1 SKPDCSELEAIKYH
15 AGWAV
20 KRTRDIIKASA
31 EASNPLLLKK
41 SLRHDSEVGVDPHCK
56 VQWYLLIALLGKD
69 EQVGEAAG
77 AGSDTSRYN
86 FIVADEVAPFFVLLH
101 DFTQEYL
108 SQSDLQT
115 HGDKIVIACLKAMS
129 ASCEIREAWKGICR
143 RKFLTEKG
151 SLSLRQDL
159 KSKTSKKSTCTKS
172 ESEATKTPAAIEE
185 LVKHFADPEI
195 TVRCLV
201 EISKGND
208 PEGDLN
214 HLTRKHLTKLLKA
227 FGLPALEGKKKSRQI
242 SAILSHL

>member
-1 SKPDCSELEAIKYH
+1 M
-15 AGWAV
+15 V
-20 KRTRDIIKASA
+20 
-31 EASNPLLLKK
+31 
-41 SLRHDSEVGVDPHCK
+41 
-56 VQWYLLIALLGKD
+56 LITLLGKD
-69 EQVGEAAG
+69 EQVGEASG

-101 DFTQEYL
+101 DFTEEYL
-108 SQSDLQT
+108 SQSMNLET
-115 HGDKIVIACLKAMS
+115 YGDKIVIACLKAMS
-129 ASCEIREAWKGICR
+129 ASCGTREAWKGICR
-143 RKFLTEKG
+143 RKFLTEAQVAVLQRVSTMFVKLKQSIIRKKLDLKPQKG
-151 SLSLRQDL
+151 SLSVRQDL

-172 ESEATKTPAAIEE
+172 DSEATKTPAAMKE
-185 LVKHFADPEI
+185 LVKHFEDPEI

-242 SAILSHL
+242 SAILSHLRDVDEPVTFRHPEKVSYTYNRASNQN

>member
-1 SKPDCSELEAIKYH
+1 MQ
-15 AGWAV
+15 
-20 KRTRDIIKASA
+20 SA
-31 EASNPLLLKK
+31 M
-41 SLRHDSEVGVDPHCK
+41 V
-56 VQWYLLIALLGKD
+56 LIALLGKD

-143 RKFLTEKG
+143 RKFLTEVQVQVQVQVMFVKSKQSIIREKLDLKQQKG

-195 TVRCLV
+195 TVRYLV

-242 SAILSHL
+242 SAILSHLRDVDAPLTFRHPEKVSYTYNRASNQN

>member
-1 SKPDCSELEAIKYH
+1 M
-15 AGWAV
+15 
-20 KRTRDIIKASA
+20 
-31 EASNPLLLKK
+31 
-41 SLRHDSEVGVDPHCK
+41 DPHCK

-143 RKFLTEKG
+143 RKFLTEVQVQVQVQVQVMFVKSKQSIIREKLDLKQQKG

-242 SAILSHL
+242 SAILSHLRDVDAPLTFRHPEKVSYT